1 MDKLHI
7 GIDLGGT
14 KIESVVL
21 DSKLNILFRERIPT
35 ESNNGSIHVINQIEK
50 IYLKAVV
57 NIKNKAHTLGIG
69 TPGSIS
75 KNTGLLRNSTIHC
88 QNGLPINKLIEKKLK
103 RPIVIENDANC
114 FALAEANIGAGK
126 NFPLVFGVIMGT
138 GCGGGIVY
146 NNKLRIGPQRLS
158 GEWGHS
164 IINPNGPKCFCK
176 KKGCVSTYIS
186 GNGLEENIKKRL
198 NKSMSAESFLKQSI
212 YNRKEEEILN
222 EFYEFYGLSLANII
236 NTIDPD
242 VIVLGGGLSNHNEL
256 YEKGLKKVYKN
267 VFCDEPDTPI
277 LKNTLGDSAGV
288 IGAAIIGK
296 MNYL

>member
-1 MDKLHI
+1 MGKLHI

-21 DSKLNILFRERIPT
+21 DSKLNVLFRERIPT
-35 ESNNGSIHVINQIEK
+35 ESSKGSTHVMNQIEK
-50 IYLKAVV
+50 IYSKAVTSI
-57 NIKNKAHTLGIG
+57 NNKTHTLGIG

-75 KNTGLLRNSTIHC
+75 KNTGLLRNSTILC
-88 QNGLPINKLIEKKLK
+88 QNGLPIKKLIEKKLK
-103 RPIVIENDANC
+103 RPVIIENDANC
-114 FALAEANIGAGK
+114 FTLAEATIGSGK
-126 NFPLVFGVIMGT
+126 KFPLVFGVIMGT

-164 IINPNGPKCFCK
+164 IINPNGNMCFCT

-186 GNGLEENIKKRL
+186 GIGLETKIKQKL
-198 NKSMSAESFLKQSI
+198 NNSTSSAKFLNQSI
-212 YNRKEEEILN
+212 YDQKEKELLT
-222 EFYEFYGLSLANII
+222 EFYEFYGIALANII

-242 VIVLGGGLSNHNEL
+242 AIILGGGLSNHDGLYNE
-256 YEKGLKKVYKN
+256 GLKEVYKN
-267 VFCDEPDTPI
+267 VFCEEPNTPI
-277 LKNTLGDSAGV
+277 LKNMLGDSAGV

-296 MNYL
+296 MN